1 MAERSRLHS
10 VNYGRRYMN
19 RIIYISSAVAL
30 LITAFAAN
38 AGTFEKGAWSASGC
52 GAMPETPVV
61 DSSSVDAFNRSV
73 GKINEWQQQIQTYH
87 DCMIKEANA
96 DNAAINRSATSE
108 QSRIN
113 EAVEKV
119 NKEAAAGKQ
128 KVEQTS
134 SRSSSGSSFPSLT
147 PPPGGGMGG
156 QPGY

>member
-1 MAERSRLHS
+1 MSR
-10 VNYGRRYMN
+10 V
-19 RIIYISSAVAL
+19 IYISVSVAL

-61 DSSSVDAFNRSV
+61 DSSSVETFNRSV
-73 GKINEWQQQIQTYH
+73 GKINEWQKQIQTYH

-134 SRSSSGSSFPSLT
+134 SRSSSGSSFPSLV